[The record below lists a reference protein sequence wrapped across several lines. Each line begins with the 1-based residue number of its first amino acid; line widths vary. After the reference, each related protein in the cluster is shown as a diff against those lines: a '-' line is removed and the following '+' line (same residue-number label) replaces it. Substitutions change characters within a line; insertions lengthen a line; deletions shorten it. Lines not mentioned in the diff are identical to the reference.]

1 MGQKIINRKSE
12 QVTNYLHC
20 TLRDIKNRSAFAIG
34 AIELI
39 MENENRSF
47 RDIQGKVKFQAR
59 LRAKNS
65 GGKQKFSSNSL
76 TVANADTVVLM
87 ISIGTNYIKY
97 NDISGDPE
105 GLQNTPREKLNRITF
120 HILRQMNK
128 AFPGELHT

>member
-47 RDIQGKVKFQAR
+47 RDKCLYEPRALIGRGFID
-59 LRAKNS
+59 LR
-65 GGKQKFSSNSL
+65 
-76 TVANADTVVLM
+76 
-87 ISIGTNYIKY
+87 
-97 NDISGDPE
+97 
-105 GLQNTPREKLNRITF
+105 R
-120 HILRQMNK
+120 
-128 AFPGELHT
+128 